1 MIDASGVA
9 ARRARFERDGYL
21 APVAVLTAAEA
32 AQHRTRLE
40 AAEASFGPLH
50 YRAKVY
56 TILTSPVELA
66 THPRVLDTVTA
77 LIGPDVL
84 LWNATYIVKEPGTS
98 AHVSWH
104 QDLAYWGLDGED
116 EVSMWLALS
125 PADESSGCMRMVPGS
140 HRAGRAR
147 HRATADSENVL
158 YQGQTVDGVN
168 EAAAVACSL
177 MPGEA
182 SFHHGW
188 TLHASGPNRSAER
201 RIGFNAQYIATHVR
215 QTQHTRDTAMLVHG
229 VDRFRHFG
237 VDAPARADLDPGAVA
252 RQRELDRMVRETMGA
267 DAGRPLAAVDP

>member
-1 MIDASGVA
+1 MPILAAS
-9 ARRARFERDGYL
+9 
-21 APVAVLTAAEA
+21 EA
-32 AQHRTRLE
+32 AAHRRRLE
-40 AAEASFGPLH
+40 CAEASLGPLH

-56 TILTSPVELA
+56 TILTSPLELA

-98 AHVSWH
+98 AYVSWH

-125 PADESSGCMRMVPGS
+125 QADESNGCMRMASGS
-140 HRAGRAR
+140 HRAGRTR
-147 HRATADSENVL
+147 HRTTADAENVL
-158 YQGQTVDGVN
+158 YQGQTVDGVD
-168 EAAAVACSL
+168 EAAAVACAL

-188 TLHASGPNRSAER
+188 TLHASGPNHGAER
-201 RIGFNAQYIATHVR
+201 RIGFNAQYIATHMR
-215 QTQHTRDTAMLVHG
+215 QTRHDRDTAMLVHG

-237 VDAPARADLDPGAVA
+237 VDIPAAADLDPGAVA
-252 RQRELDRMVRETMGA
+252 RQRELERMVRETMG
-267 DAGRPLAAVDP
+267 DDIGRPLPAVDS

>member
-1 MIDASGVA
+1 MFDASGVD
-9 ARRARFERDGYL
+9 ARRARFERDGFL
-21 APVAVLTAAEA
+21 APVSILDAAEA
-32 AQHRTRLE
+32 ARHRARLE

-140 HRAGRAR
+140 HRTGRAR
-147 HRATADSENVL
+147 HRATADAENV
-158 YQGQTVDGVN
+158 
-168 EAAAVACSL
+168 
-177 MPGEA
+177 P
-182 SFHHGW
+182 
-188 TLHASGPNRSAER
+188 
-201 RIGFNAQYIATHVR
+201 
-215 QTQHTRDTAMLVHG
+215 
-229 VDRFRHFG
+229 
-237 VDAPARADLDPGAVA
+237 
-252 RQRELDRMVRETMGA
+252 
-267 DAGRPLAAVDP
+267 